1 MGTILVLIHSEANPG
16 VHFEAGAEASAG
28 ADTPGRGEQRDRGA
42 GESLC

>member
-16 VHFEAGAEASAG
+16 VHSEAGAG
-28 ADTPGRGEQRDRGA
+28 ADTAGRGEQRDQGA